1 MAAQSSPFSS
11 SSHNG
16 SFPRDSAT
24 HKLAL
29 DNLLRRELNISD
41 PNDAQQVANALLSR
55 YKDTPRAISL
65 DREAEGV
72 PFLTKATEMPAMM
85 SASTSSDVELQQAIA
100 DVERDLLELTTN
112 SILKDVKVEL
122 EGWASAVRMAIA
134 EGVNAARFALDTRQR
149 DKAFGIRRTLGD
161 YARMA
166 RLVGVLTP
174 TLNATYRKFAQ
185 SLDEVASVLLVK
197 MGEALTSVGGGR
209 FLLQAPYSELQV
221 RRDAVIHALRN
232 LVGSTQE
239 AYGPNDWPRGLDAYR
254 RLYDELESQGQGDLR
269 SLLVENEL
277 ARIMDN
283 LITRADHGNVEG
295 LRQIGATA
303 QLDLQRFR
311 RLIIVAQR
319 LVRPESPPLTTFL
332 SALQLFTDAF
342 NNSGGVRLIKI
353 ARPPILFYGL
363 YGTTSLDD
371 TDKMLLDL
379 ISDRGLLAH
388 EIDCLLACGCD
399 ENTVLCQ
406 IMLDKILYD
415 VDRAIDLYLM
425 SSTRF
430 GLPERRA
437 SAYSFIVDA
446 FIAEPPSGETDTAR
460 VRVNDV
466 ITNVPANVQPRI
478 DELREN
484 NQILDR
490 IYANLRPQSGW
501 LKRPYRDLVKVGREL
516 LALLR
521 NSGTCER
528 IIAEGETYNFCDR
541 NTENTLANLVE
552 SQTASETIRGFQARQ
567 VITIETFVTLFNE
580 VVDARNHLEQEGVQN
595 IPALPA
601 SVWYDFVNIVQQ
613 ELCIQED
620 AEQQWENLVATMAPS
635 CVPFAQTVFPI
646 LQDLV
651 QSAKDVIGGMDCEEF
666 DTKIPPHYETSLDS
680 LVFGFD
686 SDGAG
691 RI

>member
-1 MAAQSSPFSS
+1 MAAHSNPFSQS
-11 SSHNG
+11 RHNG

-24 HKLAL
+24 HNMAL

-41 PNDAQQVANALLSR
+41 PSDAKQVANALLTR
-55 YKDTPRAISL
+55 YKDSPKAVSL
-65 DREAEGV
+65 NREAEGV
-72 PFLTKATEMPAMM
+72 PFLTISSNMPAM
-85 SASTSSDVELQQAIA
+85 APANTSSNVELQQAIA
-100 DVERDLLELTTN
+100 DVERDLMELTTN

-122 EGWASAVRMAIA
+122 EGWASAIRSAIS

-166 RLVGVLTP
+166 RLVGALTP
-174 TLNATYRKFAQ
+174 TLNVTYRKFAQ
-185 SLDEVASVLLVK
+185 SLDEVASVLLVL
-197 MGEALTSVGGGR
+197 MGEALANVGFSGGR

-254 RLYDELESQGQGDLR
+254 RLYDELENQGQGDLR
-269 SLLVENEL
+269 ALLVENEL
-277 ARIMDN
+277 AQMMDN
-283 LITRADHGNVEG
+283 LISRADHGNVEG

-311 RLIIVAQR
+311 RLVIIGQR
-319 LVRPESPPLTTFL
+319 LVRPESPPLSTFL
-332 SALQLFTDAF
+332 SALQLFTNAF
-342 NNSGGVRLIKI
+342 NGAGGFRLMKI

-363 YGTTSLDD
+363 YGTTSFDD
-371 TDKMLLDL
+371 SDQILLEL
-379 ISDRGLLAH
+379 TRDRGLLADQL
-388 EIDCLLACGCD
+388 DCLLACGCD

-415 VDRAIDLYLM
+415 LDRAIDLYIM

-437 SAYSFIVDA
+437 SAYSFVINS
-446 FIAEPPSGETDTAR
+446 FIAPTASR
-460 VRVNDV
+460 
-466 ITNVPANVQPRI
+466 IQTAISNVPDGIETRL
-478 DELREN
+478 DELRSN
-484 NQILDR
+484 NGILSRLDL
-490 IYANLRPQSGW
+490 ALRPHNGW
-501 LKRPYRDLVKVGREL
+501 LSKSYSDLEDVGHNL
-516 LALLR
+516 
-521 NSGTCER
+521 
-528 IIAEGETYNFCDR
+528 IAFLVGPPNRCVMGSHDFCDDR
-541 NTENTLANLVE
+541 TEGTLQSLLDNPP
-552 SQTASETIRGFQARQ
+552 ASVNFED
-567 VITIETFVTLFNE
+567 FVALFNE
-580 VVDARNHLEQEGVQN
+580 VEAARDWLAQNNVKN

-601 SVWYDFVNIVQQ
+601 SVWFDFLNVIQQ

-620 AEQQWENLVATMAPS
+620 TESRWENLVATMAPS
-635 CVPFAQTVFPI
+635 CIRFAERVFPI

-651 QSAKDVIGGMDCEEF
+651 QSAKDIIGGMDCEAF
-666 DTKIPPHYETSLDS
+666 DIKIPPHYETSLDS
-680 LVFGFD
+680 IVFGFD